1 MRTCLESTM
10 RRMHLTPQKLLVPFG
25 PEIFA
30 AWFADFALRRTQ
42 SPVLPK
48 INVPTFA
55 GYTTMIWIIEV
66 LFFVVCN
73 QPKYSPVSARARRQ
87 DPRTFRITSVTE
99 SALWT
104 RFVIAWC
111 FLACPSLAPRQ
122 WPL

>member
-55 GYTTMIWIIEV
+55 GYTTMIWQCYAPAAPSDVTLEPACAWTEQNAGTV
-66 LFFVVCN
+66 PSHCPWLRPFVVGLDRDLRSLGPTSGN
-73 QPKYSPVSARARRQ
+73 P
-87 DPRTFRITSVTE
+87 PR
-99 SALWT
+99 
-104 RFVIAWC
+104 
-111 FLACPSLAPRQ
+111 
-122 WPL
+122 